1 MRHRKGVKKMGRN
14 GTHRRA
20 TLRNMTTSLFRYERI
35 QTTEA
40 KAKAL
45 RPFAEQLITL
55 AKRGDLAAR
64 RLAAKQISDSEILQ
78 KLFGD
83 IALRCADRPGGYT
96 RILKTGYRSG
106 DRASTALIELVDR
119 DTGVSSQSG
128 DSSEPA
134 EVSVE

>member
-1 MRHRKGVKKMGRN
+1 MRHRKGVKKLGRN

-45 RPFAEQLITL
+45 RPFAERLITL
-55 AKRGDLAAR
+55 AKRGDLSAR
-64 RLAAKQISDSEILQ
+64 RLAAKQISDAEILQ
-78 KLFGD
+78 KLFGE
-83 IALRCADRPGGYT
+83 IAERCADRAGGYT
-96 RILKTGYRSG
+96 RVLKTGFRRG
-106 DRASTALIELVDR
+106 DRATTALIELVDR
-119 DTGVSSQSG
+119 NTVVAG
-128 DSSEPA
+128 DDAATSEPR